1 MIKEEDL
8 MPIRRHSEWVEDWY
22 KENRDRLTRRERTC
36 NYCDKKVFVVSRFGR
51 WFLFDIIDDVAKL
64 HLCDEFIN
72 ATDET
77 HEQAKR
83 KGILSRLRA
92 GHIRMQQ
99 GLVNRFGADR
109 LDGLL

>member
-8 MPIRRHSEWVEDWY
+8 MPIRRHSEWVADWY
-22 KENRDRLTRRERTC
+22 KENIDKLTRRERIC
-36 NYCDKKVFVVSRFGR
+36 NYCDKKVFVVSRFRR
-51 WFLFDIIDDVAKL
+51 WFLFDVIDDVAKL

-83 KGILSRLRA
+83 KSILAHLRKTQNV
-92 GHIRMQQ
+92 MQKA
-99 GLVNRFGADR
+99 LVNRFGADL